1 MRIYELVVV
10 QKPSLTD
17 AQRKKI
23 LDMVKSLLKD
33 MKVSIED
40 LGQKQLAYPIKH
52 ENSGHYSMLTVE
64 AESATITSDFEKR
77 LMQEEGILRHLVI
90 RKK

>member
-23 LDMVKSLLKD
+23 LDTVKSLLKD

-52 ENSGHYSMLTVE
+52 EHSGHYSMLTVE
-64 AESATITSDFEKR
+64 TESATITPDFEKR
-77 LMQEEGILRHLVI
+77 LLQEEGILRHLVI